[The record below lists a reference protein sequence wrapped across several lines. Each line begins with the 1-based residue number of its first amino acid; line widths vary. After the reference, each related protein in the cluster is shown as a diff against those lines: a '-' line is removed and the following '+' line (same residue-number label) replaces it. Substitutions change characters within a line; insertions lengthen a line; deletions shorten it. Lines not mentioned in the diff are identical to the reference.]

1 MASSV
6 KAECRELLRQI
17 LRRAYHI
24 NSKHPDCGFVVPL
37 PFASKIR
44 DVAEDRL
51 RFLRFKRI
59 ERCIAVVWP
68 FVISRY
74 IGNYKRV
81 VYVMGISL
89 EEFKRR
95 AGL

>member
-17 LRRAYHI
+17 LRRAYAFNTRHT
-24 NSKHPDCGFVVPL
+24 DCGFVVPL
-37 PFASKIR
+37 PLAAKVKDI
-44 DVAEDRL
+44 AEDRL

-59 ERCIAVVWP
+59 ERCIAAVWP
-68 FVISRY
+68 FYVSRY

-81 VYVMGISL
+81 IYVLGISL